1 MRRPILDEKKNGASH
16 VPLAD
21 DSYLR
26 APNNGLK
33 VADLDLHCAR
43 RCLKPDRPQC
53 RESLIAFD
61 LLLGRLARYYRLTWP
76 TEPGKNWNA
85 AGSTEPLRINDLAF
99 TLTLP
104 HEEVKQNE
112 FMQLRTIIDSI
123 PGIGW
128 CSLTSDDPQEQTIYC
143 GCG

>member
-1 MRRPILDEKKNGASH
+1 MRKPILEEKKNGASH

-76 TEPGKNWNA
+76 TEPGKNWNTT
-85 AGSTEPLRINDLAF
+85 GSTEPLPGPSIVTADNQRIEWIAS
-99 TLTLP
+99 
-104 HEEVKQNE
+104 V
-112 FMQLRTIIDSI
+112 
-123 PGIGW
+123 
-128 CSLTSDDPQEQTIYC
+128 
-143 GCG
+143 